1 MSDADATTEPS
12 VTTKGV
18 TVTKSYETDE
28 FPVPAVAFRFR
39 SERDVEAMIRL
50 TDPVPDSVPPEDLGF
65 HPDYGRDH
73 WSVEEGNAV
82 FERRLDPDEEY
93 ETVYGIRTS
102 DHDPEQFM
110 TDPTLDVEGLGDDTD
125 ETETEDT
132 DGTDESDDA
141 GDVPG
146 RDSSQAAR
154 DIISGEGD
162 VSGLDDANEA
172 VEEVDISGSE
182 TSETDDTVE
191 TSEPPEAT
199 DETEHESGT
208 DDSEAGVS
216 IPEGGI
222 GAALAAEIRD
232 GNLSESDRELLTEEL
247 TAADAGSE
255 VRLTHLQSRISDLE
269 AYTDALE
276 GFIDEHGP
284 ARQLIEDMTDQLETI
299 EAELDDLDERTAA
312 NEDDIETL
320 DGRAAE
326 NAEDIDALREDVADM
341 ESEINET
348 QESVADLDAAI
359 EEINGWRTRIA
370 TVIADVPESETK
382 QS

>member
-1 MSDADATTEPS
+1 MSDADATAEPT
-12 VTTKGV
+12 VTTEGV
-18 TVTKSYETDE
+18 TVTKSYGTDE

-39 SERDVEAMIRL
+39 SERDDEALIRL

-73 WSVEEGNAV
+73 WSVEDGNAV
-82 FERRLDPDEEY
+82 FERRLDPDEQY

-110 TDPTLDVEGLGDDTD
+110 TDPTLDVEGPGD

-132 DGTDESDDA
+132 DGTDEPDDTT
-141 GDVPG
+141 PG
-146 RDSSQAAR
+146 HDSSQAAR
-154 DIISGEGD
+154 DIISGEDD
-162 VSGLDDANEA
+162 VSGLDDADEA
-172 VEEVDISGSE
+172 VEAVDISGSE
-182 TSETDDTVE
+182 TSETDDTAE
-191 TSEPPEAT
+191 AGSEAT

-216 IPEGGI
+216 VPEGSV

-284 ARQLIEDMTDQLETI
+284 ARQLIEDMTDQLDEI

-312 NEDDIETL
+312 NEDGIETL

-326 NAEDIDALREDVADM
+326 NAEDIDALRENVADM

-348 QESVADLDAAI
+348 QESVADLDADI

-370 TVIADVPESETK
+370 TVLGDAPESE